1 MIRMR
6 GYFTNLPFGQPA
18 ELRTKEISSAFESLY
33 YRLGQGTL
41 TEVEDTALLA
51 SKISWFAL

>member
-1 MIRMR
+1 MR